1 MVITSYTGTVVVL
14 NKGPWVR
21 IPLTPPSKKREAN
34 CLSKNMKKEEKME
47 LKQIVEPLIKWYEQE
62 GRKLP
67 WREGKNPYHIWIS
80 EIMLQQ
86 TKIEAVKKYYDR
98 FIQELPTIQD
108 LAKVEED
115 KLLKLW
121 EGLGYYNRARNL
133 KKAAIQIEEKF
144 NGKMPKTYQ
153 DLITLAGIG
162 EYTAGAISSIAFNQK
177 VPAVDGNVLR
187 VLSRVIKSKKDVLL
201 PETKKE
207 MTRKIQEI
215 LPKQAG
221 TFNEAIMELGE
232 TICIPNGEPLCDRC
246 PLANICLAKKEN
258 LVMQIP
264 VRMKKTK
271 RKKEEITVFLLKYK
285 NKIAIQKREQNG
297 LLAGMYEFP
306 NQKEKMTKKKLE
318 EYLKQK
324 KIIGK
329 NIKKVGTH
337 KHIFTHI
344 EWNMTA
350 YEIETQEEL
359 KGYLWIQQ
367 KELKNKYA
375 LPTAFAVFQK
385 YIK

>member
-1 MVITSYTGTVVVL
+1 
-14 NKGPWVR
+14 
-21 IPLTPPSKKREAN
+21 
-34 CLSKNMKKEEKME
+34 ME
-47 LKQIVEPLIKWYEQE
+47 LKQIVEPLIKWYGQE

-144 NGKMPKTYQ
+144 NGKMSKTYQ

-187 VLSRVIKSKKDVLL
+187 VLSRVTKSKKDVLL

-232 TICIPNGEPLCDRC
+232 TICIPNGEPLCDKC
-246 PLANICLAKKEN
+246 PLVNICLAKKEN

-264 VRMKKTK
+264 VRVKKTK

-344 EWNMTA
+344 EWSMTA

-367 KELKNKYA
+367 KDLKNKYA

>member
-1 MVITSYTGTVVVL
+1 
-14 NKGPWVR
+14 
-21 IPLTPPSKKREAN
+21 
-34 CLSKNMKKEEKME
+34 
-47 LKQIVEPLIKWYEQE
+47 
-62 GRKLP
+62 
-67 WREGKNPYHIWIS
+67 
-80 EIMLQQ
+80 
-86 TKIEAVKKYYDR
+86 
-98 FIQELPTIQD
+98 
-108 LAKVEED
+108 
-115 KLLKLW
+115 
-121 EGLGYYNRARNL
+121 
-133 KKAAIQIEEKF
+133 
-144 NGKMPKTYQ
+144 
-153 DLITLAGIG
+153 
-162 EYTAGAISSIAFNQK
+162 
-177 VPAVDGNVLR
+177 
-187 VLSRVIKSKKDVLL
+187 
-201 PETKKE
+201 

-264 VRMKKTK
+264 VRVKKTK

-350 YEIETQEEL
+350 YE
-359 KGYLWIQQ
+359 
-367 KELKNKYA
+367 
-375 LPTAFAVFQK
+375 
-385 YIK
+385 

>member
-1 MVITSYTGTVVVL
+1 
-14 NKGPWVR
+14 
-21 IPLTPPSKKREAN
+21 
-34 CLSKNMKKEEKME
+34 
-47 LKQIVEPLIKWYEQE
+47 
-62 GRKLP
+62 
-67 WREGKNPYHIWIS
+67 
-80 EIMLQQ
+80 
-86 TKIEAVKKYYDR
+86 
-98 FIQELPTIQD
+98 
-108 LAKVEED
+108 
-115 KLLKLW
+115 
-121 EGLGYYNRARNL
+121 
-133 KKAAIQIEEKF
+133 
-144 NGKMPKTYQ
+144 MPKTYQ

-187 VLSRVIKSKKDVLL
+187 VLSRVTKSKKDVLL
-201 PETKKE
+201 LETKKE

-246 PLANICLAKKEN
+246 PLVNICLAKKEN

-264 VRMKKTK
+264 VRVKKTK